1 MSSDFKGIQNFN
13 DSGIDLRLGTNDFY
27 AGQLP
32 NFTIDKPG
40 HGVEFGYINKSQ
52 NYN

>member
-1 MSSDFKGIQNFN
+1 MSSDFKAIQNFN
-13 DSGIDLRLGTNDFY
+13 DSGVDLRLGTNEFY

-40 HGVEFGYINKSQ
+40 LGVDFGYIN
-52 NYN
+52 